1 MCLTRWLKILI
12 ILAPVTTAALILSQ
26 REHAIEH
33 QCEGEVVSEEI
44 KRAMMKMGPGYDYLM
59 VGDKLYVNKGDGKW
73 LRLRYKKGEKK
84 DDK

>member
-12 ILAPVTTAALILSQ
+12 ILAPALTAALILSQ
-26 REHAIEH
+26 REPAVEH
-33 QCEGEVVSEEI
+33 QYKGEVASEEI

-59 VGDKLYVNKGDGKW
+59 VGDKLYVNKGNGKW